1 VGRER
6 KIPMNIEPF
15 PGSDRDDIMR
25 LLSEAKLPT
34 EDLKMETLKNF
45 LMAREENGTTVG
57 VVGVELL
64 QEAGLLRSL
73 VVHPSCRGRGLG
85 KQLTNEV
92 EAYAREEKGVK
103 AIFLLTMTAAVFFPR
118 LGYQVTQRFNVPQRI
133 AETFEFK
140 SACPVSAV
148 CLHKNLG

>member
-1 VGRER
+1 
-6 KIPMNIEPF
+6 MNIEPF
-15 PGSDRDDIMR
+15 AESDRDDIMS

-45 LMAREENGTTVG
+45 LVAREENGATVG
-57 VVGVELL
+57 AVGVELY
-64 QEAGLLRSL
+64 QDAGLLRSL

-92 EAYAREEKGVK
+92 EAYAREKGVK
-103 AIFLLTMTAAVFFPR
+103 ALFLLTMTAANFFPR
-118 LGYQVTQRFNVPQRI
+118 LGYQVTQRFNVPQPI
-133 AETFEFK
+133 AETLEFK